1 MAAYTN
7 SLQIEKFVKELD
19 LNTDNLF
26 GITPIINFV
35 IDKHKQFF
43 LLLLTFLIILAVDYI
58 TYYNNLVYAITPN
71 IPGVNQKPPEQIKS
85 NTFKKKPRKFKK

>member
-43 LLLLTFLIILAVDYI
+43 LLLLTVLIILAVDYI

-85 NTFKKKPRKFKK
+85 NTLKNKSKKFKK